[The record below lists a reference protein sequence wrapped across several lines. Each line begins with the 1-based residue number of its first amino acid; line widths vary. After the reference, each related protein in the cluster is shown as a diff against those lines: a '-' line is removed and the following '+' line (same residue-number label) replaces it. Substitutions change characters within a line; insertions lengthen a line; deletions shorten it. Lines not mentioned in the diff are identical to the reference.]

1 MRIDEFNLLDHSA
14 ACAALL
20 ACCHSQRWATQ
31 MADDRPFA
39 DVADLMARAH
49 EHWQRAE
56 ERDLLDAF
64 SGHARIGDMNR
75 LRDKFSQAHKE
86 QGQVAQ
92 ADDSVLQ
99 ALLDLNHDYEQR
111 HGFIFIVC
119 ATGKS
124 ADEMLA
130 ILRSRL
136 PNSRAQELA
145 NAAAEQQQITA
156 LRLSALFAEESL
168 PAGVNA

>member
-1 MRIDEFNLLDHSA
+1 MRISEFNQLDHSA
-14 ACAALL
+14 ACTALL

-39 DVADLMARAH
+39 DVADLMARAR
-49 EHWQRAE
+49 EHWQRVDE
-56 ERDLLDAF
+56 HDLLEAF

-99 ALLDLNHDYEQR
+99 ALLDLNRDYEQR

-130 ILRSRL
+130 ILKSRL
-136 PNSRAQELA
+136 PNTRAQELA

-156 LRLSALFAEESL
+156 LRLGALFADESL

>member
-1 MRIDEFNLLDHSA
+1 MRISEFNLLDHSA
-14 ACAALL
+14 ACTTLL
-20 ACCHSQRWATQ
+20 ACCHSQRWATL
-31 MADDRPFA
+31 MADDRPFT

-49 EHWQRAE
+49 EHWQRVD

-99 ALLDLNHDYEQR
+99 ALLDLNREYELR

-130 ILRSRL
+130 ILKSRL
-136 PNSRAQELA
+136 PNTRAQELA
-145 NAAAEQQQITA
+145 NAAAEQQQITT
-156 LRLSALFAEESL
+156 LRLAALFAEESP
-168 PAGVNA
+168 PAGVSL